1 MNKMRKTQS
10 VGQGFRY
17 PLPLGIGQFYN
28 LTTFSLRKPRRGWRR
43 GALLPLQLE
52 KILKIIKK
60 IKNKKF

>member
-28 LTTFSLRKPRRGWRR
+28 LTTFSQA
-43 GALLPLQLE
+43 GAQGATR
-52 KILKIIKK
+52 
-60 IKNKKF
+60 